1 MLKLMIDWAPWLTC
15 DMQLVTRTGLL
26 EREKSSEPCLI
37 LAGESRN
44 GTSCL
49 NLWTWCQAD
58 ANLLAGVFLSAVPAP
73 ALLSSQFACTFI
85 TVVTRCIGPKWLFW
99 LTVQVLVCELSLVET
114 IIIIKDTLVA
124 LESEWNMALTA
135 AGIGSVCVCVC
146 PYCQTPS
153 ILLGPSDITDGI
165 QATAKY
171 LCGQVN
177 EQVLTSCSALG
188 FTSFNSPAKVRFS
201 QLGQETAPPHAMR
214 LDIPNREL
222 I

>member
-135 AGIGSVCVCVC
+135 AGIGSVCVCVSVL
-146 PYCQTPS
+146 PDSQHPPWPFRHHRWHP
-153 ILLGPSDITDGI
+153 GN
-165 QATAKY
+165 
-171 LCGQVN
+171 GQIPVR
-177 EQVLTSCSALG
+177 TSEWASLDFLFCLG
-188 FTSFNSPAKVRFS
+188 FY
-201 QLGQETAPPHAMR
+201 
-214 LDIPNREL
+214 L